1 MREGVTVAAG
11 RRASLIGV
19 AAVAG
24 VMAAFGVASFSHAQ
38 RAEPPAAALASEAS
52 GQRGNSIVRAHSASE
67 DARTRAGDTRPEPG
81 SSARAGQEAIPPDEP
96 EAIKWILDRMEEAV
110 KNEYAA
116 GNRPAWRDAH
126 AKAHGCVKADFKV
139 KADIPAE
146 LRRGVFAAPR
156 SFTAWIRF
164 SNGHGKPQDDRIR
177 DGRGMSIK
185 LTGVDGPKLLAQ
197 EAEAKTQDFVMIS
210 SPAFFIRNASDYV
223 SFLRA
228 SKYHVPFVFFMT
240 HWHELRAANAIV
252 EDKGGEV
259 FEQRYFSMTPY
270 LLGER
275 YIKFSARPV
284 DCGTGAALPPSV
296 ASPPGGPDYLRD
308 RMVAWMSSKDACFT
322 FAVQPQ
328 TDPATMPVEDPT
340 IVWDETKAPFI
351 DVATIRI
358 PKQRFDT
365 DAQQGFCEN
374 LSYAPWHALAE
385 HRPVGGINRV
395 RKVVYEGI
403 SVLRHKLNQAPRA
416 EPTGNESFN

>member
-1 MREGVTVAAG
+1 MREGVTIAAG

-24 VMAAFGVASFSHAQ
+24 VMAALSVASFSHAQ
-38 RAEPPAAALASEAS
+38 RAEPPAA
-52 GQRGNSIVRAHSASE
+52 
-67 DARTRAGDTRPEPG
+67 
-81 SSARAGQEAIPPDEP
+81 GQEAIPPDEP
-96 EAIKWILDRMEEAV
+96 GAIKWILDRMEETV

-126 AKAHGCVKADFKV
+126 AKAHGCVKADFSV
-139 KADIPAE
+139 NADIPAE
-146 LRRGVFAAPR
+146 LRRGVLAAPR

-177 DGRGMSIK
+177 DGRGMAIK

-197 EAEAKTQDFVMIS
+197 EEEAKTQDFVMIS

-228 SKYHVPFVFFMT
+228 SKYQVPFAFFLT

-284 DCGTGAALPPSV
+284 DCGSGAALPPSV
-296 ASPPGGPDYLRD
+296 AAPPGAPDYLRD
-308 RMVAWMSSKDACFT
+308 RMIAWMSSKDACFT

-365 DAQQGFCEN
+365 DAQQSFCEN
-374 LSYAPWHALAE
+374 LSYTPWHALAE

-403 SVLRHKLNQAPRA
+403 SVLRHKLNQTPRV
-416 EPTGNESFN
+416 EPTGNETFN

>member
-1 MREGVTVAAG
+1 MHESATIAAG

-24 VMAAFGVASFSHAQ
+24 VMPALGVASFSHAQ

-52 GQRGNSIVRAHSASE
+52 GQRDNSLVRVP
-67 DARTRAGDTRPEPG
+67 DTRPEPG

-146 LRRGVFAAPR
+146 LRTGVLAVPR

-197 EAEAKTQDFVMIS
+197 ETEAKTQDFVMIS

-240 HWHELRAANAIV
+240 HWHELRAANTIV

-284 DCGTGAALPPSV
+284 DCGSGAALPPSV
-296 ASPPGGPDYLRD
+296 ASPPGDREYLPARLI
-308 RMVAWMSSKDACFT
+308 AWSG
-322 FAVQPQ
+322 
-328 TDPATMPVEDPT
+328 
-340 IVWDETKAPFI
+340 AP
-351 DVATIRI
+351 
-358 PKQRFDT
+358 
-365 DAQQGFCEN
+365 
-374 LSYAPWHALAE
+374 
-385 HRPVGGINRV
+385 
-395 RKVVYEGI
+395 
-403 SVLRHKLNQAPRA
+403 
-416 EPTGNESFN
+416 